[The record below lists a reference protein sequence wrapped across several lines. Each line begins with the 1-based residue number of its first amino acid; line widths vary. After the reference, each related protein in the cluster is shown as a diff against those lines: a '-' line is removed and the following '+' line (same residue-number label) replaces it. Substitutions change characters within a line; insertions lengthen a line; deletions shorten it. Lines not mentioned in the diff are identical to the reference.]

1 MRSVRALL
9 SAAVT
14 FALAGT
20 ALAAQDATLYDP
32 APPPGAG
39 FVRMVNLLDHP
50 DELPTRLGTKDLGP
64 VAHRAVSPYVPVMG
78 GAGKVTLASGEEQP
92 IAVEAGGY
100 YTVVG
105 KGTAGQPAITV
116 ISDPVHTHLARSM
129 IILYNLSS
137 APAVDLRTLDGA
149 QAVVAEV
156 TPGTQQSRV
165 VNPIEVDLGVFVGGE
180 LVQGFEGLELGQG
193 RVYSMI
199 VSDQGEGTQARW
211 VPSTTST
218 K

>member
-116 ISDPVHTHLARSM
+116 ISVISSRS
-129 IILYNLSS
+129 ITRRFGCPSS
-137 APAVDLRTLDGA
+137 FDCRAGRSPGSRQSPRRTRRCLRRHYTRRLQCRSGH
-149 QAVVAEV
+149 
-156 TPGTQQSRV
+156 
-165 VNPIEVDLGVFVGGE
+165 
-180 LVQGFEGLELGQG
+180 
-193 RVYSMI
+193 
-199 VSDQGEGTQARW
+199 
-211 VPSTTST
+211 
-218 K
+218 